1 VQNEGMKDS
10 QIKKMRKERLGSG
23 PEEDC
28 YARWS
33 SKEFTFL
40 GLC

>member
-23 PEEDC
+23 PEEGC
-28 YARWS
+28 NARWTFT
-33 SKEFTFL
+33 EFTFL
-40 GLC
+40 ELC

>member
-10 QIKKMRKERLGSG
+10 QINKMRKERLGSG
-23 PEEDC
+23 LEEGC
-28 YARWS
+28 YAGWTS
-33 SKEFTFL
+33 TEFTLL